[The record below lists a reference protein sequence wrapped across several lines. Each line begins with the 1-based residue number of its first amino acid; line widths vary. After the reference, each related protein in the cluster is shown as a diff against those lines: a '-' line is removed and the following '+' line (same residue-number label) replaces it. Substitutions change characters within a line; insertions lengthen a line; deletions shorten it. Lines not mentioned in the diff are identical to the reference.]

1 MNIRILTPLLL
12 ILFSAAAQ
20 GQTFIRTLSDD
31 KPGINNDIEV
41 AYTFTYTGGVGSMKH
56 DDFTDFTVKSG
67 PFQSNNQN
75 MTLVNGKYVTTNSL
89 VLRYVLVAKHT
100 GAIVLHGASITD
112 KEGKTYTTTDTTIQV
127 SAEAKILPIKHKE
140 TADAMYQLG
149 KKIKDS
155 RYKYLIATGPVY
167 MNPDITAADSIL
179 HRTLQPDLQS
189 IMSVYTKCEALDTVY
204 WENFPLQILQQMDSS
219 MRQHFSEYIHLEDM
233 PRYYFSVA
241 DTGFLYTVLQSL
253 HSADKNYRYLT
264 EIMPANN
271 WKADR
276 EENTIRG
283 AYDMYA
289 AVRGLIARYKASGMD
304 IKEQKHLGIIFSFDN
319 EEDATAFTVPVLASG
334 YTPSKPVKA
343 TATGQ
348 PQTGYTVTVSSNAT
362 PTPDGLEHMAEELQH
377 MATDH
382 HGCYRNLSL

>member
-1 MNIRILTPLLL
+1 MNIRNFTALLL
-12 ILFSAAAQ
+12 ILFSATAY
-20 GQTFIRTLSDD
+20 GQTFTRTLSDY

-41 AYTFTYTGGVGSMKH
+41 KYTFTGTATGLKH
-56 DDFTDFTVKSG
+56 DDFSDFTVKSG
-67 PFQSNNQN
+67 PFQSNNTST
-75 MTLVNGKYVTTNSL
+75 TLVKGEYVTTNSISIT
-89 VLRYVLVAKHT
+89 YVLVAKHT
-100 GAIVLHGASITD
+100 GTFLLHGASATGND
-112 KEGKTYTTTDTTIQV
+112 GNTYTATDASIQV
-127 SAEAKILPIKHKE
+127 GEEAKIAPIKHKE
-140 TADAMYQLG
+140 IADAMYQLG

-155 RYKYLIATGPVY
+155 RYKYVVATGPVY
-167 MNPDITAADSIL
+167 MNPDITAADSAL

-219 MRQHFSEYIHLEDM
+219 MRQHFTGYIHLEDM
-233 PRYYFSVA
+233 PRYYFAVA

-264 EIMPANN
+264 EIMPAKN

-283 AYDMYA
+283 AYNMYA

-304 IKEQKHLGIIFSFDN
+304 IKEQKNLGIIFSFDN
-319 EEDATAFTVPVLASG
+319 EDYATDFTASVLANG
-334 YTPSKPVKA
+334 YMPSKPVKA
-343 TATGQ
+343 TAAGQ
-348 PQTGYTVTVSSNAT
+348 PQTGYTVTVTGNTT
-362 PTPDGLEHMAEELQH
+362 PTPDGLEQMAEEQQH